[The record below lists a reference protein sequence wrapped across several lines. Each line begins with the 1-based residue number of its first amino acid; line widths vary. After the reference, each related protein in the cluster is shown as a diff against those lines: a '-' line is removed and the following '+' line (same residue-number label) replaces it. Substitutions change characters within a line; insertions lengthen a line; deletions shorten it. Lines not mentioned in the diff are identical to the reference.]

1 MTTSEIRKKVYDWFR
16 QTTGRDLTLKEHK
29 ELKAFFIEY
38 GKSANS
44 NNHTPE
50 QIASRQPKPQ
60 RTVLPSITKSS
71 RPPVRGKCKYCPR
84 QAGYGRIVCRDCAY
98 ERMKDQI

>member
-1 MTTSEIRKKVYDWFR
+1 MTTSEIRKKIYDWFR
-16 QTTGRDLTLKEHK
+16 QTTGRDLTPKEHK
-29 ELKAFFIEY
+29 ELKSFLVEY

-50 QIASRQPKPQ
+50 QIASRQPK
-60 RTVLPSITKSS
+60 TVLPTIKKSF
-71 RPPVRGKCKYCPR
+71 RPAPGKCKYCPR
-84 QAGYGRIVCRDCAY
+84 PAGYGRIVCRDCAY